1 MKAILYLLPAVL
13 LTIASCKKDNET
25 PSEGKDNTRQP
36 LTQTNVEGSWRLV
49 KYYLSD
55 GTSAINWQTP
65 KDPTY
70 LTFAQDGTVKESG
83 KKYAFV
89 PYWRSPSDT
98 FLLIYR
104 QNDTT
109 QMRVTQLTRDK
120 LVISYQCYEG
130 CSYNY
135 VRIGK

>member
-1 MKAILYLLPAVL
+1 MKAILYLLPAAL
-13 LTIASCKKDNET
+13 LTIAACKKDKEI

-36 LTQTNVEGSWRLV
+36 LTQASIEGSWSLV

-65 KDPTY
+65 EDPVY
-70 LTFAQDGTVKESG
+70 LTFTQDGTVKENG

-89 PYWRSPSDT
+89 PNWRSPSDT
-98 FLLIYR
+98 FLLVYR

-109 QMRVTQLTRDK
+109 QMRVTQLTKDK